1 MHVGTSHFELS
12 QDTQILP
19 SKMFVSHDKSFL
31 HCRLLVLVGRL
42 SILLGHS
49 TAALQT

>member
-19 SKMFVSHDKSFL
+19 SKMFISHSKSFL
-31 HCRLLVLVGRL
+31 HCHLLVVVAQL
-42 SILLGHS
+42 STLLGYS
-49 TAALQT
+49 TVALQT